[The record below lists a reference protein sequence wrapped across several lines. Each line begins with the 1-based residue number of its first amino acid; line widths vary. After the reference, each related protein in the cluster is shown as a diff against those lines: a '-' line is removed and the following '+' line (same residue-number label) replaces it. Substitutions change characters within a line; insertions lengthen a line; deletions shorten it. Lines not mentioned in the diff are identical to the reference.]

1 MELNHINLVV
11 KDVNRAIE
19 LFHKHLDFELVTN
32 RNGKMAVMQN
42 NRNFALVIWGQVLNN
57 EDKLPDYP
65 ANFHIG
71 FYQEDEAAVH
81 QVFNNIKN
89 EAYVVMDGEPR
100 KIRNTFGFYFYYENL
115 MIEISINPFS
125 TNASK
130 PVDFNEPLA

>member
-11 KDVNRAIE
+11 KDVNHTIE
-19 LFHKHLDFELVTN
+19 LFHQYLGFELITN

-42 NRNFALVIWGQVLNN
+42 NSNFALVIWGQVLNN

-71 FYQEDEAAVH
+71 FYQEDEAAVR

-89 EAYVVMDGEPR
+89 EACIVKDGEPR

-115 MIEISINPFS
+115 MIEISVNPF
-125 TNASK
+125 N
-130 PVDFNEPLA
+130 N

>member
-11 KDVNRAIE
+11 KDVNHTIE
-19 LFHKHLDFELVTN
+19 LFHQYLGFELITN

-42 NRNFALVIWGQVLNN
+42 KSNFALVIWGQVLNN

-71 FYQEDEAAVH
+71 FYQENEAAVR

-89 EAYVVMDGEPR
+89 EAYIVMDGEPR

-115 MIEISINPFS
+115 MIEISVNPFNS
-125 TNASK
+125 
-130 PVDFNEPLA
+130 